1 MRRPTD
7 GTLLVLVAMAGF
19 LAFAAAGAAGHE
31 MWRDEHHAWLLAR
44 DAASPLEVIRN
55 LEWDMTPPVWHLV
68 LWVVT
73 RFTHD
78 PAAMQVVNLVF
89 AAMAAWLVLRFAP
102 FEPPVRVLVV
112 FGYHLAYEYAAISRV
127 YALGALLIFAI
138 CALWPTREERPVTI
152 GVLLVLLANTPSLY
166 GAIAAGFFVLL
177 LLIELR
183 TRPGTRRDALITIA
197 IGGAGILL
205 ALAQAMPRSD
215 NPFAQGKMTAA
226 FEPERVARLAELV
239 VKVVVPIPDASVYQ
253 WWSSNVIAGRLVAL
267 DFVLAAVCLGLLAF
281 LLRRHAAPLV
291 AWAAVTTAVL
301 FAGYQGFFLSVR
313 HGSFIAVMFIAALWI
328 GLRARPDAQPER
340 AERVVLVALLAV
352 WVAGA
357 VVALAKELQTEF
369 TAVDAAARYLR
380 DENLDRMPIAGAN
393 DFVVASLA
401 SVLDL
406 DRIYYPQKN
415 GWGTFV
421 QWSPD
426 RRLHTT
432 LGEVGRDVARM
443 VEASGEPMVVVLSE
457 PPTRPGPFGSEV
469 IESAALSDSVRIGLR
484 AAFTESVVPDE
495 RLWVYVAEPLR

>member
-1 MRRPTD
+1 MGRLPD
-7 GTLLVLVAMAGF
+7 EKLLVLVAMVGF
-19 LAFAAAGAAGHE
+19 LAFAAAGTAGHE

-44 DAASPLEVIRN
+44 DAASPVEVIRN

-68 LWVVT
+68 LWVAT

-89 AAMAAWLVLRFAP
+89 ATLAAWLVLRFAP
-102 FEPPVRVLVV
+102 FELPVRVLIV
-112 FGYHLAYEYAAISRV
+112 FGYFLAYEYAAISRV
-127 YALGALLIFAI
+127 YALGALFIFTL
-138 CALWPTREERPVTI
+138 CALWPERDRRAVAI

-177 LLIELR
+177 LLVELR
-183 TRPGTRRDALITIA
+183 TRPQWRRSALTTIV
-197 IGGAGILL
+197 IGGVGILL
-205 ALAQAMPRSD
+205 ALAQAMPRAE
-215 NPFAQGKMTAA
+215 NPFARGKMTAA
-226 FEPERVARLAELV
+226 FEPERIARLAELV
-239 VKVVVPIPDASVYQ
+239 VKVVIPIPDAGVYE
-253 WWSSNVIAGRLVAL
+253 WWSSNVIAGRIAVLDLGLAVA
-267 DFVLAAVCLGLLAF
+267 CLGLLAF
-281 LLRRHAAPLV
+281 LLRRHGAPLV
-291 AWAAVTTAVL
+291 AWGAVTAAVL

-313 HGSFIAVMFIAALWI
+313 HGSFIAVMFLAALWI
-328 GLRARPDAQPER
+328 GLRARPDAKPER
-340 AERVVLVALLAV
+340 GERVVLVALLAI

-357 VVALAKELQTEF
+357 VVALAKELRTEF

-380 DENLDRMPIAGAN
+380 EENLDRLPIAGAN

-421 QWSPD
+421 RWSPD

-432 LGEVGRDVARM
+432 LGEVGRDVASM
-443 VEASGEPMVVVLSE
+443 VESSGEPMVVVLSE
-457 PPTRPGPFGSEV
+457 APTRPGPSGDEL
-469 IESAALSDSVRIGLR
+469 IESAMLSPSVGIRLR

-495 RLWVYVAEPLR
+495 KLWVYVAEPVR